1 MKYLTLTALI
11 LVQINSSFAGP
22 LLTGM
27 YATKRVTQNCVI
39 QTTIKKDEIAI
50 CSSTLIS
57 SSQVLTAGHCLVDP
71 GNTVITCSCGES
83 DRQKSV
89 EYSVQVA
96 GEVHPDY
103 DESKQPNIKV
113 DAQLVTF
120 GTKTRSDCTGAEVAP
135 MPRIKSPDLV
145 KKALSSGRCY
155 LAGWGLDN
163 GRSSALHSVSTPRG
177 HQIDSY
183 KLSNSSVDVVTF
195 YNNAYRSRFSA
206 EQDRLLD
213 KAGQAGANAVAINK
227 LRQEQLKDYDRVM
240 SFMTGDPNR
249 MNSIR
254 QGDSGGTLFCTDE
267 NGVDQLLG
275 IIHSEWQEVVLT
287 SSPLINEWLEK
298 LVK

>member
-1 MKYLTLTALI
+1 MKYLTLTAFIFAQMTSLSASTLI
-11 LVQINSSFAGP
+11 
-22 LLTGM
+22 TGI

-39 QTTIKKDEIAI
+39 QTTVANDGIAI
-50 CSSTLIS
+50 CSSTIIS
-57 SSQVLTAGHCLVDP
+57 PTQILTAGHCLVDP
-71 GNTVITCSCGES
+71 GKTVITCSCGES

-89 EYSVQVA
+89 EYSVQVP
-96 GEVHPDY
+96 GDVHPDF
-103 DESKQPNIKV
+103 DESRSPNIKA
-113 DAQLVTF
+113 DAQLVTL
-120 GTKTRSDCTGAEVAP
+120 GTKTRNDCTGAGAAP
-135 MPRIKSPDLV
+135 MPRLKTPELV
-145 KKALSSGRCY
+145 KKALSSGRCF

-163 GRSSALHSVSTPRG
+163 GRASALHSASTPRG
-177 HQIDSY
+177 QQIDSY
-183 KLSNSSVDVVTF
+183 RLNHSTVDVLTF

-213 KAGQAGANAVAINK
+213 QAAKTGANSAAIVK